1 MKVRDIM
8 FHKVLRYKRKD
19 YYLFGEY
26 DNKADA
32 LKVARWLKK
41 KYRCKYLLVKN
52 EKLFRTVYEVWTNKV
67 IRSY

>member
-1 MKVRDIM
+1 M
-8 FHKVLRYKRKD
+8 
-19 YYLFGEY
+19 FGEY